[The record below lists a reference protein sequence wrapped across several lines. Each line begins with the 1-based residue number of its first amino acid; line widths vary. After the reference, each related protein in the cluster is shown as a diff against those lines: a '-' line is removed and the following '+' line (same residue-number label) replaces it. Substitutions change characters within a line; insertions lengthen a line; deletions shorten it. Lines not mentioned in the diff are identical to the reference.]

1 MDIQKT
7 IGNVLKRKRGNL
19 LLHTILIIGSVSM
32 ILPFVWMLLTSFKT
46 FGESMAVPIVLFPAK
61 LRPDSYEKV
70 LDILPFG
77 SLYYNTIALIF
88 WRVVCATVFSSMAAF
103 AFAKLEFPF
112 RNTLF
117 ILVLVQ
123 FMLPPQIYIIPQYLL
138 LAKFQLLN
146 SMFALVFPG
155 LISTFGTFFLR
166 QYYLSLPNELSEAA
180 KIDGCSIGKTFLFIL
195 LPLTKTALMAL
206 TIFTALFAYRDMM
219 WPLIV
224 NMKLEM
230 MTLSAGIS
238 TLVGAHVTEYP
249 DLMAASTLAIFPML
263 ILYLVIQRRFVEGI
277 ALSGSKT

>member
-1 MDIQKT
+1 
-7 IGNVLKRKRGNL
+7 
-19 LLHTILIIGSVSM
+19 M

-46 FGESMAVPIVLFPAK
+46 FGESMAIPIVLFPAK
-61 LRPDSYEKV
+61 LRPDSYKKV
-70 LDILPFG
+70 IDILPFG
-77 SLYYNTIALIF
+77 HLYYNTIALIF
-88 WRVVCATVFSSMAAF
+88 WRVVCATVFSSMAAY
-103 AFAKLEFPF
+103 AFAKLQFPL
-112 RNTLF
+112 RNVLF
-117 ILVLVQ
+117 IFVLVQ

-138 LAKFQLLN
+138 LSKLKMLN

-180 KIDGCSIGKTFLFIL
+180 KIDGCNIGKTFLFIL

-263 ILYLVIQRRFVEGI
+263 ILYLFIQRRFVEGI
-277 ALSGSKT
+277 ALSGSKA